1 MNKGIAK
8 ATGDYILFLNAGD
21 TFPNNQTLEA
31 ISRCTQQQNPLPA
44 VLYGDTDIVDTNGKF
59 IRHRRLSPPANLS
72 WRSFKHGM
80 LVCHQ
85 AATEEKESIKFGIF
99 EKNSISLQR
108 NSKGETLW
116 QESTITSLSWQ
127 AV

>member
-1 MNKGIAK
+1 M
-8 ATGDYILFLNAGD
+8 
-21 TFPNNQTLEA
+21 
-31 ISRCTQQQNPLPA
+31 
-44 VLYGDTDIVDTNGKF
+44 
-59 IRHRRLSPPANLS
+59 
-72 WRSFKHGM
+72 
-80 LVCHQ
+80 VCHQ